1 MQSVRGI
8 ESQCAFT
15 EVVDT
20 VVTNAVS
27 IAREH
32 VDEARAVDDALFVE
46 IQRFLYREAGLLDR
60 RDFAGWLALLAQ
72 DIHYRVSAAV
82 ARDAGAEP
90 VSYAIIDEGLT
101 GLKSRID
108 QISNPRLTRA
118 ENPPSMTRRVVSN
131 VEAYH
136 SQKQHEFDVVS
147 YLLAYRSRSS
157 IPEGGFYVAVR
168 RDTLRR
174 SASSW
179 ILSSRSVHLDQTM
192 IFDGAL
198 STLL

>member
-1 MQSVRGI
+1 MGSLHDI
-8 ESQCAFT
+8 EP
-15 EVVDT
+15 VT
-20 VVTNAVS
+20 VAK
-27 IAREH
+27 REH
-32 VDEARAVDDALFVE
+32 PSMSDVKARAVDDALFVE

-60 RDFAGWLALLAQ
+60 RDYPGWLALLAQ
-72 DIHYRVSAAV
+72 DIRYRVSAAV
-82 ARDAGAEP
+82 ARDAGVEP
-90 VSYAIIDEGLT
+90 VGYAIIDEGLT

-108 QISNPRLTRA
+108 QVSNPRLTRA

-136 SQKQHEFDVVS
+136 VQTPDEFDVVS
-147 YLLAYRSRSS
+147 YLLAYRSRPS

-168 RDTLRR
+168 HDTLRR
-174 SASSW
+174 SASGW
-179 ILSSRSVHLDQTM
+179 QLSSRSVHLDQTM

>member
-1 MQSVRGI
+1 MSD
-8 ESQCAFT
+8 AK
-15 EVVDT
+15 
-20 VVTNAVS
+20 
-27 IAREH
+27 
-32 VDEARAVDDALFVE
+32 ARAVSDALFVE

-60 RDFAGWLALLAQ
+60 RDYSGWLRLVTQ
-72 DIHYRVSAAV
+72 DIRYRVTAGV
-82 ARDAGAEP
+82 ARDADAKP
-90 VSYAIIDEGLT
+90 LNYAIVDEDFT

-136 SQKQHEFDVVS
+136 GEKQDEFDVVS
-147 YLLAYRSRSS
+147 YLLAYRNRPSA
-157 IPEGGFYVAVR
+157 PEGGFYVAMR
-168 RDTLRR
+168 NDTLRR
-174 SASSW
+174 GASGW
-179 ILSSRSVHLDQTM
+179 TLAGRTAYLDQTM

>member
-1 MQSVRGI
+1 MP
-8 ESQCAFT
+8 A
-15 EVVDT
+15 D
-20 VVTNAVS
+20 
-27 IAREH
+27 REYL
-32 VDEARAVDDALFVE
+32 VMSEAKARAVDDTLFVE

-60 RDFAGWLALLAQ
+60 RDYAGWLAVLAP

-82 ARDAGAEP
+82 ARDAGTEP
-90 VSYAIIDEGLT
+90 VRYAIIDEGLT

-131 VEAYH
+131 VEAFH
-136 SQKQHEFDVVS
+136 SETPDAFDVMS
-147 YLLAYRSRSS
+147 YLLAYRSRPSM
-157 IPEGGFYVAVR
+157 PEGGFYVAMRHDV
-168 RDTLRR
+168 LRR
-174 SASSW
+174 GASGW
-179 ILSSRSVHLDQTM
+179 QLASRSVQLDQTM